1 MPYPNE
7 ADGPERDPLD
17 VAAENAARRLLSGE
31 EMDRIDWEALHAKA
45 ASELREYDLKHND
58 F

>member
-7 ADGPERDPLD
+7 NDGPSRDPLD
-17 VAAENAARRLLSGE
+17 VAAENAACRLLSGE
-31 EMDRIDWEALHAKA
+31 EMGRIDWEALHAKA
-45 ASELREYDLKHND
+45 ASELRELDLKHD

>member
-1 MPYPNE
+1 MN
-7 ADGPERDPLD
+7 AQFRNDDGPQRDPLD

-31 EMDRIDWEALHAKA
+31 EMAAMDWEALQAKA
-45 ASELREYDLKHND
+45 ASELREHDLRTG

>member
-7 ADGPERDPLD
+7 NDGPSRDPLD
-17 VAAENAARRLLSGE
+17 VASENAARRLLSGE
-31 EMDRIDWEALHAKA
+31 PMDKVDWEALHAKA
-45 ASELREYDLKHND
+45 ASELREYDLRNE

>member
-7 ADGPERDPLD
+7 NDGPSRDPLD
-17 VAAENAARRLLSGE
+17 VAAENAARRLLRGE
-31 EMDRIDWEALHAKA
+31 PMDKIDWEALHAKA
-45 ASELREYDLKHND
+45 ASELRELDLKHD

>member
-7 ADGPERDPLD
+7 NDGPSRDPLD

-31 EMDRIDWEALHAKA
+31 EMGRIDWEALHAKA
-45 ASELREYDLKHND
+45 ASELRELDLKHD